1 MTTRALIG
9 SSEAYPYAPGVQFH
23 HLGDGPLQF
32 SQYSTTPKSD
42 RAKEHEEII
51 GLVQT
56 YAVYLNGRK
65 GSLYLPEKE
74 NRAQGLVQDSVA

>member
-1 MTTRALIG
+1 MTTRALIS
-9 SSEAYPYAPGVQFH
+9 SSEAYSYTPVILFH
-23 HLGDGPLQF
+23 HLDDGQ
-32 SQYSTTPKSD
+32 SD

-65 GSLYLPEKE
+65 GSLYLPEKK
-74 NRAQGLVQDSVA
+74 NRAQGLVQDSAA